1 MVDYVNNHFE
11 YFLPGKKYSR
21 ESSFTTARPYECQV
35 FKKWTFLQNPSLGT
49 DEKISTKFFWR
60 HGNIFQ
66 ALKSTRGYNKCPRWY
81 CASAS
86 KRSHKGEMPRC
97 WYLVACFLCFWK
109 LMLPQFEV
117 NVTKSF
123 SRYTKRQFQQRLVIP
138 PLKQTLLGNTYPEE
152 KYFEFF

>member
-66 ALKSTRGYNKCPRWY
+66 ALKSTGGYNKCPRWY

-97 WYLVACFLCFWK
+97 
-109 LMLPQFEV
+109 
-117 NVTKSF
+117 
-123 SRYTKRQFQQRLVIP
+123 
-138 PLKQTLLGNTYPEE
+138 
-152 KYFEFF
+152 